1 MAPIF
6 KFSNFAPKFKF
17 LNFAPKFKF
26 LNFAPDKW
34 RQFSN
39 FAPKFIF
46 KFRAKI
52 TIFELIKIYL
62 VHDNFTFFARPNLKM
77 ARNSKIRRRCPTFE
91 KQTKRSKHE
100 NDLVCSGSQENK
112 KNNVVHGCHDLFS
125 SLPRIVVCVSPR
137 CAFVSFSFGWHVP
150 HECWYT

>member
-17 LNFAPKFKF
+17 VNFAPKFKF

-52 TIFELIKIYL
+52 TIFELRAIFQI
-62 VHDNFTFFARPNLKM
+62 FRPPKPKNGAEFK
-77 ARNSKIRRRCPTFE
+77 NSTALSDVRKTDKTVKTRKRFSVFRKPR
-91 KQTKRSKHE
+91 KQ
-100 NDLVCSGSQENK
+100 

-150 HECWYT
+150 HEC